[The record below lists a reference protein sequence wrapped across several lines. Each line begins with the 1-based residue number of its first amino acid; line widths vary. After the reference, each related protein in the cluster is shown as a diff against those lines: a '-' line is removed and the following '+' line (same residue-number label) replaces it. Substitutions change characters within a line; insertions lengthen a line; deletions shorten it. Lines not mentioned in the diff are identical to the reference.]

1 METLVQRLV
10 LNPHDEEALRFAHQA
25 GGADPRAY
33 AVLLE
38 QVGERTTDPAYAA
51 HWLNEAAAVWSTTL
65 GDAHRAAHVLMIA
78 IERDPTHRGA
88 AERLAQLYRDKGDQK
103 AVVALLERLV
113 KALTPLL
120 NDKPDVRS
128 QLAALH
134 EELGRLWGEPPLA
147 RPERALENWRRLLE
161 LDPQNV
167 FAIYSAREI
176 HKAQQQYA
184 DALPYFAMEQ
194 ALVTDPERKLALFR
208 DEAELRK
215 RSGDGAGA
223 VRALREARAASP
235 EDVGLMQ
242 ELGVAVIELLD
253 GGKSV
258 ASDDKAAGAAAFVQL
273 GETYDGEYGLSYAQ
287 SALRIEPGNDRAMQL
302 ADHYAKR
309 LGRVDELRPQY
320 TEYLRANPNGFMA
333 GEAVRVVGAVPPP
346 PPTPLPAPERVSS
359 SAGRSMAPAP
369 AERGSQGAQQPAPV
383 ERPSASLPSPVSP
396 PMERGS
402 ASAPSPVAGDLRS
415 LLEEAQSES
424 QKGRKPQ
431 AFTRYR
437 EALQIDPANPEAL
450 SWVEDY
456 LRQKRMY
463 AELRD
468 VLLAASRV
476 PSVSAETRKA
486 QLRDV
491 AGLCESQL
499 RDVDTAI
506 VAWKQICQIDRGDEQ
521 AKDQLRRLL
530 EKANRWDDL
539 AMALEQE
546 AMSAPDV
553 EHKITLEKKLAALH
567 DTKRKDPVAA
577 GEAWARVAILAA
589 GDESIIQTAV
599 KLFERGERLDLA
611 ADVILEN
618 VANVEDENARA
629 SLQEKLGELRLKA
642 GDAGGAGEAFQE
654 SARIRGTA
662 KAWEAVEKA
671 FVEAGRLNDAAAAL
685 DQRAELVSGRE
696 QAALLAQAADL
707 YGRASDPSEAITRLE
722 RAVDLDPTSDAF
734 SASLATL
741 YRTEG
746 RQADLVTFLLR
757 RAEKLTDK
765 ARRVEARR
773 AAAGLQRS
781 LGDSEG
787 ARESLLLLLQDGD
800 DPDALSE
807 LVTDAEQRGDY
818 GECANLLRRLAAVTT
833 EPLRKLDL
841 ALREATLYAQELSD
855 PDGAVARYEAILT
868 NLDPKCRAALRAI
881 ADIEAGRDNAAGQAG
896 ALERELDLAEGEE
909 RVEIASRLAQLYES
923 PLDDPRRA
931 IRALEIVHE
940 ADPEDYDAI
949 ARLER
954 LAELVED
961 WPRVATL
968 KASLIEVEGDEEEA
982 SRMTLR
988 LAEILGQ
995 KLGKGDEALA
1005 ALERLAD
1012 QGDPP
1017 SRDAY
1022 VALGDSL
1029 GWKGVVA
1036 TKLVTWH
1043 ESSSGPERTA
1053 ALRGAFDRFLEI
1065 GRDNDATRVAMEL
1078 ARSRHADPDMATRL
1092 EDLAVRTK
1100 DLDALS
1106 VAHEI
1111 LVKELSG
1118 PDRARELVRQAEV
1131 QLAAGVEPAEAMR
1144 HGETGLTSVTPAEVE
1159 PLLGRLAALTEAPG
1173 HVIDLYERQ
1182 VGRCRV
1188 PADRLAALSR
1198 AAQVAAQHGAMDRAR
1213 GFFEL
1218 SLAGGVQE
1226 DTLLALE
1233 AAARTGD
1240 SLHGGSTLRSLLAD
1254 ALAAGGQGSRDGGRT
1269 RAALLRR
1276 AANLALV
1283 DLGDVD
1289 RAFKWLGDAL
1299 VTHVD
1304 DAALDSLSELGARTA
1319 DMGRV
1324 EATLGRALE
1333 EVFDGPLVRKLLQR
1347 RAKLRRETLGDAR
1360 GAATDLKKL
1369 HDLSPSDHDVMSELS
1384 ALLQELGDHR
1394 GMIQLYEDQIL
1405 RGRDPAQRAELA
1417 RRVARLWEENIG
1429 DAREAT
1435 DAWRRVLR
1443 MKAGDP
1449 EATQGLERAKAGNL
1463 KRPPPV
1469 PVTAHSAPII
1479 HPPAPPTRA
1488 PVAAPVPD
1496 DSDTS
1501 DQGGP
1506 PAGAVAAAPAYADPG
1521 GLHVPQAAEGYEG
1534 EAYAPAGDPL
1544 LQTDNYAAAPAYEEP
1559 AAAPGEYAQ
1568 QGYAQP
1574 ADPYAPQGYAQ
1585 PADPYAPQGYAQPAD
1600 PYAPQGYAQPA
1611 DPYAQQGYAQPAD
1624 PYAQPGYA
1632 PPAEGY
1638 GAAEGYAQPG
1648 GEYPAYPAPPATYDA
1663 AAYAA
1668 YTQGDYAE
1676 PAAEAGAAEA
1686 EGDRAGDTLVGKT
1699 DGLQNDWAQVSDD
1712 DEDVE
1717 EAALVEDADIVED
1730 DTGRFRGQ

>member
-1 METLVQRLV
+1 MDSRDMETLIQRLV

-51 HWLNEAAAVWSTTL
+51 HWLNEAAAVWATTL

-161 LDPQNV
+161 LDAQNV

-184 DALPYFAMEQ
+184 DALPYFALEQ
-194 ALVTDPERKLALFR
+194 ALVDDPERKLALFR

-223 VRALREARAASP
+223 VRALREARSVAPA
-235 EDVGLMQ
+235 DVGLMQ

-253 GGKSV
+253 EGKSV
-258 ASDDKAAGAAAFVQL
+258 ASEDKAAGAAAFIQL

-309 LGRVDELRPQY
+309 LGRAEELRPQY

-333 GEAVRVVGAVPPP
+333 GEAVRVLGAVPPP
-346 PPTPLPAPERVSS
+346 PPTPLPPPERVSS
-359 SAGRSMAPAP
+359 SAGRPVAPASAP
-369 AERGSQGAQQPAPV
+369 AQVERGSQGAQQPSPL
-383 ERPSASLPSPVSP
+383 ERPSASQPSPVVP
-396 PMERGS
+396 LVERGS
-402 ASAPSPVAGDLRS
+402 ASVPSPAAGDLRG
-415 LLEEAQSES
+415 LLEEAQAES

-437 EALQIDPANPEAL
+437 EALQLDPANPEAL

-468 VLLAASRV
+468 VLLGASRV

-499 RDVDTAI
+499 RDIDTAI

-589 GDESIIQTAV
+589 GDETIIQTAV

-618 VANVEDENARA
+618 VANVEDESARA

-642 GDAGGAGEAFQE
+642 GDAGGAGDAFQE

-671 FVEAGRLNDAAAAL
+671 FVEAGRLSDAAAAL

-707 YGRASDPSEAITRLE
+707 YGRANDPSEAIARLE
-722 RAVDLDPTSDAF
+722 RAVDLDPTSDPF
-734 SASLATL
+734 SAALATL

-800 DPDALSE
+800 DPDALAE

-818 GECANLLRRLAAVTT
+818 GECANLLRRLGAVTN

-855 PDGAVARYEAILT
+855 PDGAVARYEAILS
-868 NLDPKCRAALRAI
+868 NLDAKSRAALRAI

-896 ALERELDLAEGEE
+896 ALERELDLADGEE

-988 LAEILGQ
+988 LAEILGE

-1012 QGDPP
+1012 QGDEP

-1022 VALGDSL
+1022 VTLGDSL

-1036 TKLVTWH
+1036 TKLVSWH

-1065 GRDNDATRVAMEL
+1065 GRDADATRVAMEL
-1078 ARSRHADPDMATRL
+1078 ARSRHADPDVATRL
-1092 EDLAVRTK
+1092 EELAVRTK

-1144 HGETGLTSVTPAEVE
+1144 HGETGLTSVPPGEVE
-1159 PLLGRLAALTEAPG
+1159 PLLGRLAALTQAPG

-1198 AAQVAAQHGAMDRAR
+1198 AAQVAAQNGAMDRAR

-1233 AAARTGD
+1233 TAARTGD
-1240 SLHGGSTLRSLLAD
+1240 TLYGGTTLRSLLAD

-1304 DAALDSLSELGARTA
+1304 DAALDSLSELGERTA

-1369 HDLSPSDHDVMSELS
+1369 HDLSPSDQDVMSELS

-1469 PVTAHSAPII
+1469 PVTAHASPII
-1479 HPPAPPTRA
+1479 HPPTQAARVHSAPPA
-1488 PVAAPVPD
+1488 PD

-1501 DQGGP
+1501 DQGP
-1506 PAGAVAAAPAYADPG
+1506 HAAYAPDPG
-1521 GLHVPQAAEGYEG
+1521 SLHVPQATDPEPYA
-1534 EAYAPAGDPL
+1534 ADPYAPGDPL
-1544 LQTDNYAAAPAYEEP
+1544 LQTDNYAAAPPYEEP
-1559 AAAPGEYAQ
+1559 AAAPAEYAHPGYTQ
-1568 QGYAQP
+1568 PVDPYAAQGYAP
-1574 ADPYAPQGYAQ
+1574 PDPYAHP
-1585 PADPYAPQGYAQPAD
+1585 
-1600 PYAPQGYAQPA
+1600 
-1611 DPYAQQGYAQPAD
+1611 GYAQPAD
-1624 PYAQPGYA
+1624 PYAQPVDPYSQPVDPYSQPVDPYSQPVDPYSQPVDPYA
-1632 PPAEGY
+1632 QPAG
-1638 GAAEGYAQPG
+1638 GYAQPG
-1648 GEYPAYPAPPATYDA
+1648 YPAPPATYDA

-1668 YTQGDYAE
+1668 YTQGDYA
-1676 PAAEAGAAEA
+1676 PDPSAEAPAVEA
-1686 EGDRAGDTLVGKT
+1686 EGVEERAGDTLVGKT
-1699 DGLQNDWAQVSDD
+1699 EALQNAWAQVADE

-1717 EAALVEDADIVED
+1717 EAALVEDADIVDD